1 MKFQCKKSSNILYVQ
16 HSHLIQINLQTP
28 LNPSQ
33 ILNPSQFIPPN
44 WFTTISKISWPIFV
58 IKNQIL

>member
-1 MKFQCKKSSNILYVQ
+1 MKKQIKNQKSSNVLYVQ

-33 ILNPSQFIPPN
+33 LIPPN
-44 WFTTISKISWPIFV
+44 CFTTISKISWPIFV